1 MPRQFRLRSLFILT
15 AIVAVG
21 CWVGPWVW
29 GKLGLIFP
37 APPLRLWFACCL
49 LALGCSFGGVMAF
62 GRKSGN
68 QAAVFAFSALP
79 LAVGFVG
86 TFLGMMVAFKVEP
99 GAAPIARFIC
109 PAMTLVGLAETLA
122 IRWLLRQ
129 PRSPP
134 AQETG
139 TN

>member
-1 MPRQFRLRSLFILT
+1 LFLLT
-15 AIVAVG
+15 ALVAVG
-21 CWVGPWVW
+21 CWVGPWAW
-29 GKLGLIFP
+29 GKLGLLFS
-37 APPLRLWFACCL
+37 ASSLRLWFACCS

-62 GRKSGN
+62 GRKPGN
-68 QAAVFAFSALP
+68 HAAIFALSLLP
-79 LAVGFVG
+79 LAVGVVG
-86 TFLGMMVAFKVEP
+86 MALGMMVAFFSIGAGNKVEP
-99 GAAPIARFIC
+99 GIPIARFIC

-139 TN
+139 AD